1 MKMVELNLPEDNES
15 AIMRRNVCK
24 LWTNFAKTG
33 NPTPD
38 DSLNFKWEPC
48 VPVSSNNQ
56 SFDINCLDID
66 SEFKM
71 IKNPD
76 KDRMNF
82 WRSVYSKWNEN
93 FLKPK
98 L

>member
-1 MKMVELNLPEDNES
+1 MVELNLPENDEA

-38 DSLNFKWEPC
+38 SDDTFNVKWEP
-48 VPVSSNNQ
+48 VDPVLPNDTFNINC
-56 SFDINCLDID
+56 FDIN

-71 IKNPD
+71 VQNPD
-76 KDRMNF
+76 KERMDF
-82 WRSVYSKWNEN
+82 WRSVYSQWNEN

>member
-1 MKMVELNLPEDNES
+1 MLELNLPEENEA

-38 DSLNFKWEPC
+38 SDESFNFKWDPVE
-48 VPVSSNNQ
+48 PVSSKDKTY
-56 SFDINCLDID
+56 DINCLDID

-76 KDRMNF
+76 KERIDF